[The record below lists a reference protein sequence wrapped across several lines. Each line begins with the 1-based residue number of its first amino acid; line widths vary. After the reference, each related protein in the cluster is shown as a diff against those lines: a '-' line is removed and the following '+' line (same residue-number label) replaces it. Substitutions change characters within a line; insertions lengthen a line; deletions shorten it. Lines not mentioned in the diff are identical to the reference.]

1 MYLMMWKKK
10 IRKKIFNRKE
20 MVGEIQ
26 PPLIVF
32 PNRDKEQLNTNIGSE
47 SSISLLRKDVLSIQ
61 NHHFTRKGVRVNQK
75 KIPPNPPVIKRVMA
89 LETGIFKIIA
99 KYRFHR

>member
-1 MYLMMWKKK
+1 
-10 IRKKIFNRKE
+10 

-32 PNRDKEQLNTNIGSE
+32 PNRDKEQFNTNIGSE

-61 NHHFTRKGVRVNQK
+61 NHHFTRKGVRVNPQK
-75 KIPPNPPVIKRVMA
+75 VHPNPPIIKRVMA
-89 LETGIFKIIA
+89 LEREAIF
-99 KYRFHR
+99 

>member
-1 MYLMMWKKK
+1 
-10 IRKKIFNRKE
+10 

-47 SSISLLRKDVLSIQ
+47 SSISLLRKFVLSIQ
-61 NHHFTRKGVRVNQK
+61 NPHFTRKNVRVNPQK
-75 KIPPNPPVIKRVMA
+75 VHSNLSIIKRVIT
-89 LETGIFKIIA
+89 LEKLLLF
-99 KYRFHR
+99 